1 MAEEG
6 DQSGIGLSDPCES
19 LPAWDILWFYGPGSR
34 LDAGSLGVTPAKH
47 HLHIALPHFGL
58 KSMRVIAAF
67 LHDLKED
74 MAASP
79 TLIP

>member
-1 MAEEG
+1 M
-6 DQSGIGLSDPCES
+6 
-19 LPAWDILWFYGPGSR
+19 
-34 LDAGSLGVTPAKH
+34 DAGSLGVTPAKH
-47 HLHIALPHFGL
+47 HLHTALPHFGL

>member
-1 MAEEG
+1 M
-6 DQSGIGLSDPCES
+6 
-19 LPAWDILWFYGPGSR
+19 
-34 LDAGSLGVTPAKH
+34 DAGSLDVTPAKH
-47 HLHIALPHFGL
+47 HLHTALPHFRL
-58 KSMRVIAAF
+58 KSMTVIAAF